1 MPSGGASDLG
11 PEISCEHL
19 GAQRMRVR
27 DLGVPQLVGTP
38 NRTQTVHLP
47 IGFFQTTVSTT
58 NKPEFF
64 SAGVAGLSCWGGGT
78 GWIPVCPEGSA
89 PSGYCRPRGRWPG
102 SDMGLGGARPQPPA
116 GGLGDSDAG
125 PLTRHLQTGPGHGLP
140 MQRPVTPPAA
150 LRGGCHCLLLGRDS
164 NPSPAT
170 WACPSPPEHVSLY
183 ICVGDKNN
191 LSGGRLCGLW

>member
-89 PSGYCRPRGRWPG
+89 PSDTVGPG
-102 SDMGLGGARPQPPA
+102 G
-116 GGLGDSDAG
+116 GGLGQTWALGGLGLSH
-125 PLTRHLQTGPGHGLP
+125 PLGVWATVTPGH
-140 MQRPVTPPAA
+140 
-150 LRGGCHCLLLGRDS
+150 
-164 NPSPAT
+164 
-170 WACPSPPEHVSLY
+170 
-183 ICVGDKNN
+183 
-191 LSGGRLCGLW
+191 